1 MKKLLHGSLIT
12 LGLTLPIS
20 CSVCPIGP
28 SKSHADSSLYFNDQ
42 VKLGD
47 TAVSLVKSGVLTPDI
62 ESSNLFHLT
71 SNSFAG
77 VNFRQNIVATR
88 NGIVNGLFYFSDNY
102 NDESKYQNELK
113 TLFENIGKTYNKQT
127 KDTTYMISG
136 SILDAYV
143 HEYEWESPTKKIS
156 LFLNKKEM
164 GLSASAYDIQL
175 YITIQDS
182 IVKKY
187 GFSHLFN
194 REP

>member
-1 MKKLLHGSLIT
+1 M
-12 LGLTLPIS
+12 
-20 CSVCPIGP
+20 
-28 SKSHADSSLYFNDQ
+28 
-42 VKLGD
+42 
-47 TAVSLVKSGVLTPDI
+47 
-62 ESSNLFHLT
+62 
-71 SNSFAG
+71 
-77 VNFRQNIVATR
+77 
-88 NGIVNGLFYFSDNY
+88 
-102 NDESKYQNELK
+102 
-113 TLFENIGKTYNKQT
+113 
-127 KDTTYMISG
+127 
-136 SILDAYV
+136 LDAYV